1 MRLRR
6 FAFVC
11 AIGAC
16 VLAACGS
23 NNLGISTATQSAIRF
38 INGSPDL
45 NAAGVDVYLSST
57 ANAASNASPLTYKL
71 ATAISYVNSQAYT
84 VIVTPTGNK
93 GTTLL
98 SCATPSLV
106 ANTRYTVVIAGKVT
120 PGATP
125 NDGLQC
131 QIFAETIYS
140 LPVGSFELSF
150 HNASPALAAA
160 SLTASGQATS
170 GAGFG
175 TFANTTPPVY
185 NSQAGLPATFTA
197 PTSGVANDAVASNV
211 LPAGVLTAPGIGVYT
226 STVTDVLGD
235 PNPPGPGNVQATLL
249 PSALQAGFSG
259 AIGSTC
265 DPQNTYPIQ
274 TPSPT
279 PTPASTT
286 PPTPS
291 PTPSPACVLTSTVM
305 SVYAVDAPAG
315 SGTATALVGVSD

>member
-57 ANAASNASPLTYKL
+57 SNTASNASPLTYKL
-71 ATAISYVNSQAYT
+71 ATVISYVNSQAYT

-93 GTTLL
+93 ATTLL

-160 SLTASGQATS
+160 STS

-197 PTSGVANDAVASNV
+197 PTSGVANGVATNV

-226 STVTDVLGD
+226 STVTDALGD
-235 PNPPGPGNVQATLL
+235 PNPPGAANVQATLL

-259 AIGSTC
+259 AVGSTC
-265 DPQNTYPIQ
+265 DPGNTYPIQ

-279 PTPASTT
+279 PTPAT
-286 PPTPS
+286 PAPS
-291 PTPSPACVLTSTVM
+291 PTPTPACVLTSTVM
-305 SVYAVDAPAG
+305 SVYAVDAPAA
-315 SGTATALVGVSD
+315 SGTAAQLVGVSD